1 MREFLSRIDLNSPDA
16 FNQVVEFTYGLDSYF
31 GDAAAAVGTE
41 KFEEFTGEKGDI
53 LGAMKSR
60 IEEGRIKGSIADA
73 MRRVQKNN
81 QFHTAEAFAK
91 QLDGRIDRFIRER
104 ATRAMVGSAK
114 AANERNRASAK
125 LNAPGGRRKKR
136 KSGTRKDPDPGVYWA
151 YVPEPGAC
159 AFCIMQGSRGWMDTS
174 SNPEGKIKFHDN
186 CRCKVVASKDKHVEG
201 YDPKALKEQYEQA
214 KSKAESSAD

>member
-31 GDAAAAVGTE
+31 GDAAAAIGTE

-114 AANERNRASAK
+114 AANERNGVR
-125 LNAPGGRRKKR
+125 PGARRKR
-136 KSGTRKDPDPGVYWA
+136 SGTRKNADGVYWA

-186 CRCKVVASKDKHVEG
+186 CRCKVVASKDKHIEG
-201 YDPKALKEQYEQA
+201 YDPKALLEQYKQM